1 MVHAYTHFMKR
12 EEISDRMNMD
22 INPQEEKSLISR
34 LSIMGEEV
42 KLFGVWGSPF
52 SKRVEMALKLKGV
65 EYEFFEEDLQNK
77 SDLLLKYNP
86 VHKKIPVLVHKGKPI
101 AESAIILEYIDE
113 TWEGFALLPKDP
125 YQRATARFWA
135 RFVEEK
141 CMPAIFKC
149 SVGTEDR
156 EKAVEEAY
164 ETLKLLENELKGKK
178 FFGGEEIG
186 FVDIVADFIGGY
198 WLRDFQEV
206 VGMELLTKE
215 KLPKLCEWSDEFVNH
230 AVIKEVLPPRDKLIA
245 FFRTRFGSKP

>member
-1 MVHAYTHFMKR
+1 
-12 EEISDRMNMD
+12 
-22 INPQEEKSLISR
+22 
-34 LSIMGEEV
+34 MGEEV

-65 EYEFFEEDLQNK
+65 EYDFFDEDLQNK
-77 SDLLLKYNP
+77 SELLLKYNP

-141 CMPAIFKC
+141 CMPAMFKC